1 MKGLQKLARED
12 TYSSPIE
19 ITTQTVICDFV
30 ICAELTGLSVKT
42 GITNGLGQQF
52 YNGQ

>member
-1 MKGLQKLARED
+1 MKGLQKLVWED

-19 ITTQTVICDFV
+19 ITTQTVIYDLV